1 MQFCGSALVSFKVNA
16 YPDLGFWWTKILNH
30 LKSEI
35 PFFLFFLVIFDVLD
49 PDPVDQKLQIQD
61 PQYWDYVFA
70 MFAMEQTKKKKTV
83 LQKKEV

>member
-1 MQFCGSALVSFKVNA
+1 
-16 YPDLGFWWTKILNH
+16 
-30 LKSEI
+30 
-35 PFFLFFLVIFDVLD
+35 LVIFDVLD
-49 PDPVDQKLQIQD
+49 PDPVDKKLQIQD